1 MGVLTCDYVA
11 ALIRKWSKATQH
23 NAWCPIYGHSEK
35 EGFAFNAKY
44 GSSHS
49 ETLFCFIQ
57 IHSERAQCS
66 SSFTLSNVK
75 QTPFGIEPETN
86 CTSKMKTVLKN
97 KSGSKRTSAGSHT
110 TQTIRSNTLLL
121 QNVNIS
127 AQKKRKFEGIIS
139 RKGGHWL
146 IRISLTALQ
155 TREQMQGRAL
165 IIIRSVF
172 SWLTF

>member
-1 MGVLTCDYVA
+1 
-11 ALIRKWSKATQH
+11 
-23 NAWCPIYGHSEK
+23 
-35 EGFAFNAKY
+35 
-44 GSSHS
+44 
-49 ETLFCFIQ
+49 
-57 IHSERAQCS
+57 
-66 SSFTLSNVK
+66 
-75 QTPFGIEPETN
+75 
-86 CTSKMKTVLKN
+86 MKTVLKN

-110 TQTIRSNTLLL
+110 TQTIRGNTLLL

-165 IIIRSVF
+165 IIIRSLVDRVV
-172 SWLTF
+172 SI